1 MSNPAIGFGYFLKGL
16 TLITKPG
23 VKRYV
28 AIPVIINF
36 IIFGSLFWLLGG
48 YVDEQIQKYV
58 PDLPEWL
65 AWVEWL
71 IWVLFFLLAILL
83 MATMFTFLANL
94 VGAPFNSFLSAAVER
109 HLTGHNPP
117 GSDRQL
123 WAEFTVMMLSELKK
137 WLYYFLWAIPFAI
150 LSIILFFIF
159 PPVIPVIWFLFGSWM
174 YSIEYADYPMGNY
187 GLTFSEIRK
196 ELAKKRMLSLGFG
209 GTVTIAT
216 MIPVINFF
224 VMPVAV
230 AGATAMRVEQYPLS
244 IPGPTGLDTP

>member
-1 MSNPAIGFGYFLKGL
+1 MSNPVSGFGYFLKGL

-28 AIPVIINF
+28 AIPVMINF
-36 IIFGSLFWLLGG
+36 VIFASLFWLLGG

-58 PDLPEWL
+58 PDLPQWL
-65 AWVEWL
+65 AWIEWL
-71 IWVLFFLLAILL
+71 IWVLFFLLAILF
-83 MATMFTFLANL
+83 MAITFTFLANL
-94 VGAPFNSFLSAAVER
+94 VGAPFNSFLAAAVER
-109 HLTGHNPP
+109 HMTGRNPP
-117 GSDRQL
+117 GSERQI
-123 WAEFTVMMLSELKK
+123 WAEFSVMMLSELKK
-137 WLYYFLWAIPFAI
+137 WLYFLLWAIPLAI
-150 LSIILFFIF
+150 ISLMLLFVF
-159 PPVIPVIWFLFGSWM
+159 PPVVPIIWFIFGSWM

-209 GTVTIAT
+209 GTVTLAS

-230 AGATAMRVEQYPLS
+230 AGATAMRIEQYPLS

>member
-1 MSNPAIGFGYFLKGL
+1 MSNPVSGFGYFLKGL

-28 AIPVIINF
+28 TIPLLINF
-36 IIFGSLFWLLGG
+36 IIFASLFWLLGG

-58 PDLPEWL
+58 PELPQWL
-65 AWVEWL
+65 AWIEWL
-71 IWVLFFLLAILL
+71 IWILFFLLAIFL
-83 MATMFTFLANL
+83 MATTFTFLANII
-94 VGAPFNSFLSAAVER
+94 GAPFNSFLAAAVER
-109 HLTGHNPP
+109 HLTGHKPP

-137 WLYYFLWAIPFAI
+137 WLYYFLWAIPLAI
-150 LSIILFFIF
+150 ISLVLFFVF
-159 PPVIPVIWFLFGSWM
+159 PPAVPIIWFIFGAWM
-174 YSIEYADYPMGNY
+174 YSIEYTDYPMGNY

-209 GTVTIAT
+209 GTVTLAS
-216 MIPVINFF
+216 MIPIINFF

-230 AGATAMRVEQYPLS
+230 AGATAMRIEQYPLS

>member
-1 MSNPAIGFGYFLKGL
+1 MSNPVSGFGYFLKGL

-28 AIPVIINF
+28 VIPIVINF
-36 IIFGSLFWLLGG
+36 VIFASLFWLLGG

-58 PDLPEWL
+58 PELPQWL
-65 AWVEWL
+65 AWIEWL

-83 MATMFTFLANL
+83 MATTFTFLANL
-94 VGAPFNSFLSAAVER
+94 VGAPFNSFLAIAVER
-109 HLTGHNPP
+109 HMTGRNPP
-117 GSDRQL
+117 GSERQL
-123 WAEFTVMMLSELKK
+123 MAEFSVMMLSELKK
-137 WLYYFLWAIPFAI
+137 WLYFLLWAIPLAI
-150 LSIILFFIF
+150 ISMILLFVF
-159 PPVIPVIWFLFGSWM
+159 PPVVPIIWFIFGSWM

-209 GTVTIAT
+209 GTVTVAS

-230 AGATAMRVEQYPLS
+230 AGATAMRIEQYPLS
-244 IPGPTGLDTP
+244 IPGPSGLDTP

>member
-1 MSNPAIGFGYFLKGL
+1 MSNPAVGFGYFLKGM

-28 AIPVIINF
+28 TIPFLINL

-48 YVDEQIQKYV
+48 YVDDQIQKYV
-58 PDLPEWL
+58 PDLPDWL

-83 MATMFTFLANL
+83 MGTTFTFLANL
-94 VGAPFNSFLSAAVER
+94 IGSPFNSFLSAAVER

-159 PPVIPVIWFLFGSWM
+159 PPVIPIIWFLFGAWM

-196 ELAKKRMLSLGFG
+196 ELAKKRMLSWGFG
-209 GTVTIAT
+209 GTVTVAT
-216 MIPVINFF
+216 MIPIINFF

-230 AGATAMRVEQYPLS
+230 AGATAMRIDQFPLS

>member
-216 MIPVINFF
+216 MIPVVNFF

>member
-1 MSNPAIGFGYFLKGL
+1 MSNPVSGFGYFLKGL

-28 AIPVIINF
+28 AIPVVINF
-36 IIFGSLFWLLGG
+36 IIFASLFWLLGG
-48 YVDEQIQKYV
+48 YVDDQIQKYV
-58 PDLPEWL
+58 PELPEWL

-94 VGAPFNSFLSAAVER
+94 VGAPFNSFLAAAVER

-123 WAEFTVMMLSELKK
+123 WAEFTIMMLSELKK

-216 MIPVINFF
+216 MIPIVNFF